1 MVNAPIKKVIKTT
14 KTSDGDIIS
23 QTTTIVGSNN
33 QGKPIKRY
41 SIINNNNNNNNKNN
55 FVTSL
60 FNSVPTTTT
69 TTTTTIVNNI
79 PTTTTVV
86 NTKPTTSTTVYTKP
100 TTSTVVYTKPTTTT
114 VVNTKPTTTT
124 IVNNAGKNGRRYKIN
139 VNNNENKN
147 KLTEFVH
154 NQIKKQEVWNKDLEK
169 FYNDRDGDDF
179 ERSDCTGRKKAVY
192 VGINYIGQKSE
203 LKGCINDVRNI
214 SQLFSKKYGFT
225 QAVILTDDN
234 PDDSKKPTYDNIIS
248 AMKWL
253 VSDAK
258 EDDSLIFHFSGHGG
272 TVKDADG
279 DEMDGFDESIMP
291 CDYLTNGQIVDDE
304 IYDILVAPLP
314 KGCKLTAIFDS
325 CHSGTIM
332 DLPYTYQCQNKIE
345 VIENDV
351 RKEIFKKTNNVVNSL
366 ISGNPTAISNSF
378 KGVFDGSLKRAAQN
392 GTRPETLQR
401 RKCAGEVLQFSGC
414 KDNQTSADMTVGNVS
429 TGALSYAIMTLL
441 SEDKEYNYTELLA
454 SIRRVLAE
462 KKFTQIPQLSTSR
475 PLNMNEKFY
484 V

>member
-1 MVNAPIKKVIKTT
+1 MISSAPVKKIIKTT
-14 KTSDGDIIS
+14 KTSDGNIITE
-23 QTTTIVGSNN
+23 TTTIVGSNDPTK
-33 QGKPIKRY
+33 QY
-41 SIINNNNNNNNKNN
+41 NNNNV
-55 FVTSL
+55 VTT
-60 FNSVPTTTT
+60 V
-69 TTTTTIVNNI
+69 VNNI

-86 NTKPTTSTTVYTKP
+86 NTAVPTATTVNSTANKP
-100 TTSTVVYTKPTTTT
+100 GS
-114 VVNTKPTTTT
+114 
-124 IVNNAGKNGRRYKIN
+124 RRYNTVKI
-139 VNNNENKN
+139 NNNENRN
-147 KLTEFVH
+147 KLTEYVH
-154 NQIKKQEVWNKDLEK
+154 DQIKKQEVWNKDLEK
-169 FYNDRDGDDF
+169 FYKERDGDDF
-179 ERSDCTGRKKAVY
+179 ERSDCTGKKKAVY